1 MSTHT
6 DPPARRALAL
16 AALTSACLVAALGL
30 ATDQASANYT
40 AGVQAGTLQITGDGA
55 GDTLVLAPDPTTL
68 NVIVNGQLVSS
79 FDRATFTAVAVD
91 ARGGNDTVS
100 VQNAVP
106 ALENVTI
113 DGGAGDDTLI
123 GANGAETFIG
133 GAGNDFVDGN
143 IGADTAQ
150 LGSGN
155 DTFQW
160 DPGDGSDTVDGQAG
174 KDALAF
180 NGSNAAEN
188 IDLTANGSHVRL
200 HRDVAAITMDLT
212 GIEAANVRPLGS
224 ADNITVGDLRGTD
237 LDATNVDLA
246 AFDGN
251 ADGAADTVSLNGG
264 DKAEHVRVTRAG
276 SQVLTTGL
284 AEQTAITGSEAALDV
299 LQVNTL
305 GGRDDVQVAP
315 DVSTL
320 ITPVV
325 DLGADQ

>member
-16 AALTSACLVAALGL
+16 AALTGACLVAALGL

-40 AGVQAGTLQITGDGA
+40 AGIQAGTLQITGDGA

-68 NVIVNGQLVSS
+68 DVIVNGQLVSS

-100 VQNAVP
+100 VQNAAS

-113 DGGAGDDTLI
+113 DGGPGDDTLT

-160 DPGDGSDTVDGQAG
+160 DPGDGSDTVDGQGG
-174 KDALAF
+174 KDTLAF

-188 IDLTANGSHVRL
+188 IDVAANGSRVRL
-200 HRDVAAITMDLT
+200 TRNVAGITMDLN
-212 GIEAANVRPLGS
+212 GIESTNIRALGS
-224 ADNITVGDLRGTD
+224 ADNITVGDLSGHRPRRHQRRPLRHRRRRRRRGRHRHRPGHRPGRRHQRR
-237 LDATNVDLA
+237 LDARATWSSTA
-246 AFDGN
+246 PP
-251 ADGAADTVSLNGG
+251 GASRWPA
-264 DKAEHVRVTRAG
+264 TRRH
-276 SQVLTTGL
+276 STT
-284 AEQTAITGSEAALDV
+284 
-299 LQVNTL
+299 
-305 GGRDDVQVAP
+305 
-315 DVSTL
+315 
-320 ITPVV
+320 
-325 DLGADQ
+325 